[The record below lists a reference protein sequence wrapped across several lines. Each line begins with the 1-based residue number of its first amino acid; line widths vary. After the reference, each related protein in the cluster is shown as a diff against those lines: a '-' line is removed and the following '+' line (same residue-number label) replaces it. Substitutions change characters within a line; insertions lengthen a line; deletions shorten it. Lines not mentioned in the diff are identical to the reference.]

1 MQKSYLALGCFWK
14 PEETFRQIS
23 GILETEVG
31 YAGGKNNITNYE
43 EVCTGK
49 TGHTETIKLTFD
61 EKIISYE
68 KILEVFF
75 KIHDPTQKD
84 MQYPDVGTQY
94 RSEIF
99 YENENQKKIAKKYKE
114 IFNKQFNGKIETN
127 IGGVAANVAVA
138 LSNHYKKNTNFEII
152 LLSSTGND
160 KKSDLLLS
168 ILSKHNKINCKNVIR
183 EKGTSDGYVGLEF
196 KGELFGAIAS
206 SDQLEKSCT
215 KIFEPF
221 VRLIRSEKNLPFEN
235 FLIVDSNLTNKAID
249 HLTFDPIFDQT
260 NFIIACAS
268 PYKAKK
274 IRNL

>member
-31 YAGGKNNITNYE
+31 YAGGKNNVTNYE

-99 YENENQKKIAKKYKE
+99 YENEEQKKLAEKYKRLLGE
-114 IFNKQFNGKIETN
+114 KISGKIETK
-127 IGGVAANVAVA
+127 ISE
-138 LSNHYKKNTNFEII
+138 LKNY
-152 LLSSTGND
+152 
-160 KKSDLLLS
+160 
-168 ILSKHNKINCKNVIR
+168 CKAEEYHQKYIMKR
-183 EKGTSDGYVGLEF
+183 GL
-196 KGELFGAIAS
+196 
-206 SDQLEKSCT
+206 
-215 KIFEPF
+215 
-221 VRLIRSEKNLPFEN
+221 
-235 FLIVDSNLTNKAID
+235 
-249 HLTFDPIFDQT
+249 
-260 NFIIACAS
+260 
-268 PYKAKK
+268 
-274 IRNL
+274 